1 MASFFL
7 NPLLYLLPLLFLDPL
22 FSQANL
28 HHSKTFKSSLFSQS
42 SANEAISP
50 TLFFEV
56 TKPINLPATRPCSL
70 TVLQHDF
77 GFTYG
82 KPPVLADY
90 NFPSDC
96 PFQEFSKIV
105 LEWNATCKGR
115 QFDRIFGV
123 WLSGVELLR
132 SCTAEP
138 RPNGIFWSVKK
149 DITRYSSLLLSNDTQ
164 TFAVYLGNIVDKT
177 YTGVYHVNVTLY
189 FYPAVEKPVLS
200 KEKWGDFGSEVD
212 SKADLI
218 IPFSRDMPL
227 NDGLWYEI
235 ENATDVKVKEF
246 VIPQNVYRA
255 VLEVYVSFH
264 ENDEFWYG
272 NLPNEYIA
280 ANNLT
285 DVAGN
290 GPFREVVVSL
300 DGEVIGAVWPFTV
313 VYTGG
318 INPLLWRPVSA
329 IGSFDLPTYDIEITP
344 FLGNLLNGKPH
355 KLSFSVTNALNV
367 WYIDANL
374 HLWIDSKSAKT
385 EGKLLQYDIVPLSVT
400 SVVDFKGLNG
410 TFITNTT
417 RFISSTGWVKS
428 SYGIVTTKS
437 IQDLSYSNS
446 MVINGNLQ
454 IINQT
459 IHFNDSVY
467 ADIPAPNA
475 VSKESLKRFLFYLY
489 SDDIDQGNRTTFS
502 VSNVTLEFD
511 EKKFNDADA
520 GSPSSSLRNLQKG
533 KGVMVVK
540 DNLVVSGVASTQQ
553 SYNYEDG
560 NFCYSRNI
568 SSSNYTILYDEVRNT
583 CDERAKSLFRYSLS
597 RWWPFP
603 ARRAF
608 LTSHVTD
615 PNGNL

>member
-1 MASFFL
+1 MKPSHRLSFLKSPNPSISPLSSLVPSLFYNMTSASL
-7 NPLLYLLPLLFLDPL
+7 MGNLLFWLIITSHLIAP
-22 FSQANL
+22 S
-28 HHSKTFKSSLFSQS
+28 
-42 SANEAISP
+42 
-50 TLFFEV
+50 
-56 TKPINLPATRPCSL
+56 R
-70 TVLQHDF
+70 
-77 GFTYG
+77 
-82 KPPVLADY
+82 
-90 NFPSDC
+90 NFPRLS
-96 PFQEFSKIV
+96 
-105 LEWNATCKGR
+105 WNGM
-115 QFDRIFGV
+115 
-123 WLSGVELLR
+123 L
-132 SCTAEP
+132 
-138 RPNGIFWSVKK
+138 
-149 DITRYSSLLLSNDTQ
+149 
-164 TFAVYLGNIVDKT
+164 
-177 YTGVYHVNVTLY
+177 
-189 FYPAVEKPVLS
+189 PV
-200 KEKWGDFGSEVD
+200 
-212 SKADLI
+212 KADNLI
-218 IPFSRDMPL
+218 ESLGFGYLELNFSGAAQL
-227 NDGLWYEI
+227 NLDLMGFYG
-235 ENATDVKVKEF
+235 
-246 VIPQNVYRA
+246 
-255 VLEVYVSFH
+255 VSKRI
-264 ENDEFWYG
+264 
-272 NLPNEYIA
+272 LP
-280 ANNLT
+280 

-318 INPLLWRPVSA
+318 INPLLWRPISA

-374 HLWIDSKSAKT
+374 HLWLDSKSAKT

-400 SVVDFKGLNG
+400 SVLYFKGLNG
-410 TFITNTT
+410 TFVTNTT
-417 RFISSTGWVKS
+417 RFISSSGWVKS

-446 MVINGNLQ
+446 MVITGNLQ
-454 IINQT
+454 IINQM

-467 ADIPAPNA
+467 VDIPAPTA
-475 VSKESLKRFLFYLY
+475 VSKKSLKRFLFYLY

-502 VSNVTLEFD
+502 VSNVTLGFD
-511 EKKFNDADA
+511 EKKFNNADA
-520 GSPSSSLRNLQKG
+520 GSSSSSLRNLQKG

-583 CDERAKSLFRYSLS
+583 CDKRAKSHFRYGLS

-608 LTSHVTD
+608 LASHETG
-615 PNGNL
+615 PNGNQ